1 MSTHESEP
9 KALQHKFMSPLV
21 EHGLKFAV
29 TDSHTYM
36 FNKKRGLEEV
46 KKNASLSL
54 KKLEALGD
62 KQILVGL
69 TGTGVDVIIKTAEV
83 HHDLLATVYEC
94 LPIPIA
100 KARTNDGDVY
110 FVKSM
115 GIAGR
120 KLPGITICGA
130 GDHIVLPEKDEWL
143 TLLSESPDESIVGF
157 NSALMRWDKHVASE
171 LAVEHE
177 KTRERS
183 EMERREYK
191 LITGQSSLLKKSLT
205 KIKSTHGLKAINLAH
220 KQAFHLGHHTNDDA
234 RLNRAVIAS
243 IMALLVRRSDLTELQ
258 IFRLEESLERSLKNG
273 VEHQRRSGGQ

>member
-1 MSTHESEP
+1 MKSQRELEG
-9 KALQHKFMSPLV
+9 LQRECISQLSD
-21 EHGLKFAV
+21 HGLKFALV
-29 TDSHTYM
+29 DRHTYM

-54 KKLEALGD
+54 KKLDSIRD

-100 KARTNDGDVY
+100 KARTSEGDVY

-115 GIAGR
+115 GIAGS

-130 GDHIVLPEKDEWL
+130 GDHIVLPEKDEWV
-143 TLLSESPDESIVGF
+143 TLLSESPDESLVGF
-157 NSALMRWDKHVASE
+157 SSAFMRWGKHVASE

-177 KTRERS
+177 KNRERS
-183 EMERREYK
+183 ELERREHI

-220 KQAFHLGHHTNDDA
+220 KQAFHLGHHTYDDD
-234 RLNRAVIAS
+234 RLNRSVIAS
-243 IMALLVRRSDLTELQ
+243 IMALLIKRSDLPELQ
-258 IFRLEESLERSLKNG
+258 VFRLEESLERSLKAG